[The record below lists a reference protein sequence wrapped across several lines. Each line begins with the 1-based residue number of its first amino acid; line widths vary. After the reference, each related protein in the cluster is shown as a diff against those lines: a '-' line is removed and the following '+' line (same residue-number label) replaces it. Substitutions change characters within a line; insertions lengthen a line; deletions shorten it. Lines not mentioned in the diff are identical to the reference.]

1 MFQTYQAGLKPGFW
15 AQIQVLSSPLW
26 SMHRWSLLQVP
37 RELKNEQAITKIR
50 VMERDEHE
58 QSFRSHPVGEIEI
71 CGAQSTLT
79 VAFIMLP
86 AE

>member
-1 MFQTYQAGLKPGFW
+1 
-15 AQIQVLSSPLW
+15 
-26 SMHRWSLLQVP
+26 
-37 RELKNEQAITKIR
+37 
-50 VMERDEHE
+50 MERDEHE